1 MAAAA
6 LFCRIVLIA
15 ECAALAL
22 AISSYC
28 MPPASAATSFYGLCR
43 DISAADPLSQCA
55 PGLELLGFGVDV
67 SMCKSYGCRPSVDF
81 DKDFVNKAVNMCRSP
96 AFMLKRQLCCYS
108 LHAALP
114 AQRSMTS
121 AVTQCHEMTEHSTH
135 CCPIQFCCSCL
146 AL

>member
-81 DKDFVNKAVNMCRSP
+81 DKDFVNKEVNMCCSP
-96 AFMLKRQLCCYS
+96 ACTATVC
-108 LHAALP
+108 LHACTGSLQLP
-114 AQRSMTS
+114 ACM
-121 AVTQCHEMTEHSTH
+121 
-135 CCPIQFCCSCL
+135 P
-146 AL
+146 ALQLPA

>member
-43 DISAADPLSQCA
+43 DIFAADPLSQCA

-81 DKDFVNKAVNMCRSP
+81 DKDFVNKEVNMCCSP
-96 AFMLKRQLCCYS
+96 AYTPALAVCNCLPTR
-108 LHAALP
+108 LHCNCLP
-114 AQRSMTS
+114 TRLRS
-121 AVTQCHEMTEHSTH
+121 AVSAFTM
-135 CCPIQFCCSCL
+135 PL
-146 AL
+146 ND